1 MSAYSPYH
9 ILQHP
14 LNKSPLP
21 DDVSP
26 LMLLYPGRPMTIF
39 DNSSRSNIPSYRPQ
53 LAEEAY
59 ETKQQEI
66 RDYADFLNTITL
78 RQGGGDKNKI
88 IPPIPVEPEATIEDP
103 ELRFATLS
111 NLPNPK
117 SLKEPPVISGGE
129 MPSFPYGIPTSVDY
143 SSPGEGFPYADI
155 ERFEFDHS
163 SNKEKDDGWMS
174 VSLCSIAIVIF
185 VLIVLIL
192 TYQP

>member
-26 LMLLYPGRPMTIF
+26 LMLLYPGRPMTIY
-39 DNSSRSNIPSYRPQ
+39 DNSSRSNIPSYRPE
-53 LAEEAY
+53 LAKEAY
-59 ETKQQEI
+59 NTKQHEI
-66 RDYADFLNTITL
+66 RDYADFLNSITL

-117 SLKEPPVISGGE
+117 SLKEPPPIMGGD
-129 MPSFPYGIPTSVDY
+129 MPSFPYGIPTSIDY
-143 SSPGEGFPYADI
+143 TVPGEGFPSGI
-155 ERFEFDHS
+155 ERFEFDRT
-163 SNKEKDDGWMS
+163 SNKDEGLLT
-174 VSLCSIAIVIF
+174 VSLCSIAVVIF
-185 VLIVLIL
+185 VLIVLVL
-192 TYQP
+192 TYRP